1 MKLDEDPLQ
10 VNMNTVELEGK
21 KVLVWPSQAE
31 STKGKE
37 AIIGEERQLRMIRSK
52 NPEVGR
58 WKKNE
63 ISKSRSR
70 PKATFNIRMVKYRD
84 DKVGIRGHENRTI
97 RFFEIRS
104 VLVLQEASPTTNPG
118 HRRGEI
124 QKVGIVV
131 NRSIIRRLTFRLGH
145 QCLGCGGLR
154 R

>member
-63 ISKSRSR
+63 RSKPRSR

-84 DKVGIRGHENRTI
+84 GKVGIRGHENRAI
-97 RFFEIRS
+97 QFPKSDHS
-104 VLVLQEASPTTNPG
+104 VSRDQVSTCAAGS
-118 HRRGEI
+118 
-124 QKVGIVV
+124 
-131 NRSIIRRLTFRLGH
+131 
-145 QCLGCGGLR
+145 
-154 R
+154 